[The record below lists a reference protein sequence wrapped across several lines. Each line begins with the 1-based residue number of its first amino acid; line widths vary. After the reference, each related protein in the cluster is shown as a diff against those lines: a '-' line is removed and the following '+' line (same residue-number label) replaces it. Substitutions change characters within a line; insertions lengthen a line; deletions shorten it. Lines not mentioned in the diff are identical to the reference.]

1 MKRNKAIK
9 VTTIFTIIIFVLALL
24 AVLFYFIFLKE
35 SDYLALAIL
44 IGTFIAFLLLYAAF
58 TNYHN
63 LLNDDI
69 ENRISSSM
77 PEALKEGGIGIL
89 LYNENY
95 EVSFL
100 SVFFT
105 ERGINRIGE
114 KLLIWLPELQDLLS
128 GKVLKATVVIN
139 DDKYEVTKK
148 DDSYVLFFRDISKE
162 YDLRVELDDKGY
174 VVGLVDFDNYD
185 EANLS
190 EEEMAFVNSN
200 IRVPVLDYFKSNGA
214 IYKTLKNNRIQLFLN
229 NKIYQNLLD
238 DRFSIL
244 NKVRREA
251 KSSDLN
257 ITLSLAFAYGSDDLS
272 ELDEVASNLLEVAQT
287 RGGDQVASRAIGQDT
302 IFYGG
307 SSEAKERQSKVKV
320 RVIAN
325 SIKRNILEASNVFV
339 VGHED
344 ADSDCLGSA
353 IAVSLIC
360 KTLNKDAYLV
370 FNSGKIEPMV
380 KDVLKQYEDIL
391 NVRHSFISE
400 EESFDYLDDNSLV
413 IMVDHHSIANSN
425 CKELL
430 KASKNILIID
440 HHRRKADLDVNAKFL
455 YVEAGA
461 SSAVELVVEM
471 FSYFSRN
478 LDIIKEEA
486 NIMYIG
492 LLIDTNHFKNRTDSR
507 TFDVAKTLK
516 QYGADS
522 LKCEELIEE
531 PYDMTVKRYEILSE
545 GKRYKNNIMIANVEN
560 IYPRSIAS
568 QAVDI
573 MVDIKEIDCAF
584 VVWKLSEKE
593 VAVSAR
599 SNGSINVQVILEK
612 MGGGGHMTA
621 AGLQTKLHS
630 QEEVYEMLI
639 NSLNEYLESV
649 EK

>member
-430 KASKNILIID
+430 KASNNILIID

>member
-148 DDSYVLFFRDISKE
+148 DDSYVLFFKDISKE

-244 NKVRREA
+244 NIVRREA

>member
-148 DDSYVLFFRDISKE
+148 DDSYVLFFKDISKE

-185 EANLS
+185 EASLS

-200 IRVPVLDYFKSNGA
+200 IRVPVLDYFKSHGA

-344 ADSDCLGSA
+344 GDSDCLGSA

-621 AGLQTKLHS
+621 AGLQTKIYS